1 MEPFNI
7 AQGQLPR
14 PQPIR
19 QTYDELLGGGQDMT
33 VEDPASFTA
42 LQEASDKSDERIIQ
56 LQAKDEYVKAATDF
70 LNQFEPQDTKFVDED
85 TQGRY
90 TVTKKNFLNSHG
102 SNYGDDASTPYPGQ
116 GTVERQ
122 LLDYVND
129 DIKDTKFHRTIEGFQ
144 NKHIEDV
151 AAMLEDGDDFADPLE
166 ALGYDTDF
174 ERV

>member
-1 MEPFNI
+1 MDPFNL
-7 AQGQLPR
+7 AQGNLPR
-14 PQPIR
+14 PR
-19 QTYDELLGGGQDMT
+19 EQTYDALLGGGQDMT
-33 VEDPASFTA
+33 VEDPASFSA
-42 LQEASDKSDERIIQ
+42 LQEASDKSDERMIQ
-56 LQAKDEYVKAATDF
+56 IQAKDEYVKATTDF